1 MQDCGSQGTSRE
13 EHPQVAQCSGPMH
26 LMCFCLSEELQT
38 LGVSFFAV
46 GGQAMLGSTRKD
58 NFSVMINGRPPNAWD

>member
-1 MQDCGSQGTSRE
+1 MSKVCLSSGAEGVPDLPEDICMQDCGSQGTSRE

-38 LGVSFFAV
+38 LGVSFFAE
-46 GGQAMLGSTRKD
+46 
-58 NFSVMINGRPPNAWD
+58 